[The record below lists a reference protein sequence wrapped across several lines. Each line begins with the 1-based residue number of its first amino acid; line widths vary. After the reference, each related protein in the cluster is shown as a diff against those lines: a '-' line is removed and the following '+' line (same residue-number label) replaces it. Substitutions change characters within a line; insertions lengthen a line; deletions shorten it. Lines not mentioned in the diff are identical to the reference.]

1 MPRHL
6 SARPPAVKSDTAR
19 TAARPAP
26 ERAVPVERRSA
37 ARVDAAH
44 LTRLEAHL
52 VDGPTVEIVNVS
64 KSGILTRSQ
73 ARLVPGSMIG
83 LRVITDSDTYVLF
96 GRVVRSRL
104 MPPDEGRQCYE
115 SALAFTQ
122 DFPLLAD
129 DSRIT
134 RVAPSPGKGLVT
146 GGTDRAYPVE
156 VGQLTGA
163 PIILTVSAFA
173 DERQDVLK
181 AIESD

>member
-1 MPRHL
+1 MKH
-6 SARPPAVKSDTAR
+6 DTAR
-19 TAARPAP
+19 TTMRHAP
-26 ERAVPVERRSA
+26 EGSVPVERRSA
-37 ARVDAAH
+37 TRVDGAH

-64 KSGILTRSQ
+64 KTGILTRSQ

-83 LRVITDSDTYVLF
+83 LRVVTDSDTYVLF
-96 GRVVRSRL
+96 GRVVRSQL
-104 MPPDEGRQCYE
+104 MSTEEGGQRYE

-122 DFPLLAD
+122 HFPLLAD

-134 RVAPSPGKGLVT
+134 RVAPAPGKGLVT
-146 GGTDRAYPVE
+146 GRTDRAYPIE
-156 VGQLTGA
+156 VGQLSGA

>member
-1 MPRHL
+1 MPRHTPSRL
-6 SARPPAVKSDTAR
+6 ATVKTTGRQGAAGANSRQAGPA
-19 TAARPAP
+19 
-26 ERAVPVERRSA
+26 ERRSA
-37 ARVDAAH
+37 ARVTGAH

-64 KSGILTRSQ
+64 KTGILTRSQ
-73 ARLVPGSMIG
+73 ARLMPGSMIG
-83 LRVITDSDTYVLF
+83 LRVITESDTYVLF

-104 MPPDEGRQCYE
+104 MSAEEGGQLYE
-115 SALAFTQ
+115 SALAFTK

-129 DSRIT
+129 DARIRRVEGPVRDVLT
-134 RVAPSPGKGLVT
+134 RR
-146 GGTDRAYPVE
+146 DRDFPME

-163 PIILTVSAFA
+163 PVVLTVSAFS